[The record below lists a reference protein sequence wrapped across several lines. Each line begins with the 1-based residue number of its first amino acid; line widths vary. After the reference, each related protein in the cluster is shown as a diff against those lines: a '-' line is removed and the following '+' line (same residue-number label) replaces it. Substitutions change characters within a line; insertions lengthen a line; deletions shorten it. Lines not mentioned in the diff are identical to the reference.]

1 MSVSK
6 HQHKLLITTLTFLF
20 LLSTIGKVSK
30 ISVVEE
36 DEVYQTE
43 VSDDDDDDEYRRAA
57 YDGDQ
62 VQLSRQAQVI
72 RSCMWRAGHGVVRP
86 MNPYFASKFYPAT
99 MTLDEKKGVGWC
111 RIAEVDTVA
120 WSLIFLLMLD
130 VPVTEISNAVASR
143 KIKKILKQKIDL
155 RPRKRMNLV
164 EQRKNDFNFII
175 VVRHPFLR
183 LIDAYRDKIENNSSA
198 LASEVKNFAD
208 FVDVLIR
215 TPPNL
220 MDKHW
225 APYSKV
231 SWKLVIILCHCLIIC
246 IYG

>member
-1 MSVSK
+1 MRILT
-6 HQHKLLITTLTFLF
+6 HPHKLMITTLSFLF
-20 LLSTIGKVSK
+20 LLSTIGKISK
-30 ISVVEE
+30 FAV
-36 DEVYQTE
+36 DEVNQVE
-43 VSDDDDDDEYRRAA
+43 VSDDAADDEYRMAA

-62 VQLSRQAQVI
+62 VQLSRQAQVV

-111 RIAEVDTVA
+111 RIAEVETVA
-120 WSLIFLLMLD
+120 WSLIFLFMLD
-130 VPVTEISNAVASR
+130 VSVTEISNAVASR
-143 KIKKILKQKIDL
+143 NIKKTLKQKLDM

-198 LASEVKNFAD
+198 LASEVNNFAE

-225 APYSKV
+225 APYTKV
-231 SWKLVIILCHCLIIC
+231 SWNLVVKP
-246 IYG
+246 

>member
-1 MSVSK
+1 MRILT
-6 HQHKLLITTLTFLF
+6 HPHKLMITTISFIF
-20 LLSTIGKVSK
+20 LLSTIGKISK
-30 ISVVEE
+30 FAV
-36 DEVYQTE
+36 DEVNQVE
-43 VSDDDDDDEYRRAA
+43 VSDDADDDEYRRAA

-62 VQLSRQAQVI
+62 VQLSRQAQVV

-231 SWKLVIILCHCLIIC
+231 SWKLVIFLFTMYQLCQV
-246 IYG
+246 

>member
-1 MSVSK
+1 MRILT
-6 HQHKLLITTLTFLF
+6 HPHKLMITTISFIF
-20 LLSTIGKVSK
+20 LLSTIGKISK
-30 ISVVEE
+30 FAV
-36 DEVYQTE
+36 DEVNQVE
-43 VSDDDDDDEYRRAA
+43 VSDDADDDEYRRAA

-231 SWKLVIILCHCLIIC
+231 SWKLVIFLFTMYQLCQV
-246 IYG
+246 